1 MTIKKDSRGR
11 KRDYKKEYERDHA
24 SEKDKKDR
32 ASRNRARKKVKEFY
46 AKNGKRLSKN
56 VDVDHKDG
64 NPRNNSAGNLRT
76 QDRSVNRG
84 RSNKTRR

>member
-1 MTIKKDSRGR
+1 MTVKKDSRGR
-11 KRDYKKEYERDHA
+11 KRDYKKEYERDHK
-24 SEKDKKDR
+24 STEDKKDR
-32 ASRNRARKKVKEFY
+32 ASRNRARKKVKEYY
-46 AKNGKRLSKN
+46 AKNGKRLSKD

-76 QDRSVNRG
+76 QDKSVNRG